1 MPLPHARWLGAAAS
15 PTRWVGAAV
24 ATHRRLSSASPGHWR
39 AALHRASGMASTTTG
54 RVLASMR
61 PYTVV
66 AAISRVGGRSYG
78 LALSDPYLSHAAP
91 LSTVRGP
98 GDAVLCASMWD
109 SPGWQCH
116 SSLAA
121 PPVSSQRPGAVGRAA
136 VKDLGTRRQSPVPRG
151 HAEITPSSRGGH
163 AKVTPSPLSPRR
175 STCRHALRRA
185 LQDSPVGALLLAGP
199 LQRRD
204 PISRLYLASIS
215 TVSPLYLPYIS
226 PDHSSGATL
235 A

>member
-1 MPLPHARWLGAAAS
+1 MKIRLRSLAAS
-15 PTRWVGAAV
+15 PTRWVGAAL
-24 ATHRRLSSASPGHWR
+24 ATRGRRRLRRASARSWR

-98 GDAVLCASMWD
+98 GDAVLCASMWG

-136 VKDLGTRRQSPVPRG
+136 VKDLGTGRPSPVPRG

-185 LQDSPVGALLLAGP
+185 LQDAPVGALLLAGP

-215 TVSPLYLPYIS
+215 TVSPYIS
-226 PDHSSGATL
+226 PISRRTTPA
-235 A
+235 ARP

>member
-1 MPLPHARWLGAAAS
+1 MA
-15 PTRWVGAAV
+15 TRK
-24 ATHRRLSSASPGHWR
+24 LSSASPGHWR

-78 LALSDPYLSHAAP
+78 LALSDPNLSYAAP

-98 GDAVLCASMWD
+98 GDAVLCASVWS

-121 PPVSSQRPGAVGRAA
+121 PPAPRCRWACRCEGPGHPAPVACAARSRRDHTEFTWRPREGHAGPAESAAFYMQACAA
-136 VKDLGTRRQSPVPRG
+136 VRVARRACRG
-151 HAEITPSSRGGH
+151 A
-163 AKVTPSPLSPRR
+163 APRR
-175 STCRHALRRA
+175 TTPAARPYIS
-185 LQDSPVGALLLAGP
+185 
-199 LQRRD
+199 
-204 PISRLYLASIS
+204 PISRLCLHCI
-215 TVSPLYLPYIS
+215 PLYLPIS
-226 PDHSSGATL
+226 RWTTPA
-235 A
+235 ARP